1 MSTSL
6 AEVARRTDVAVA
18 RARAELVRAVR
29 QAAAGGM
36 SQTQIAAEIGRS
48 QPEVSRLLH
57 FHGTTPLARRL
68 RQHSS
73 EIRRLVA
80 DAGGSNVRV
89 FGSVATGQDHEGSD
103 IDLLF
108 TMGTP
113 LSLMQLGFLEQQLSD
128 VLDTEVDLVP
138 DSVLRPQFRDRAL
151 AEAVSL

>member
-1 MSTSL
+1 
-6 AEVARRTDVAVA
+6 
-18 RARAELVRAVR
+18 
-29 QAAAGGM
+29 M

-113 LSLMQLGFLEQQLSD
+113 LSLMQLGALEQQLSD

-138 DSVLRPQFRDRAL
+138 DSILRPEFRDRAL
-151 AEAVSL
+151 AEAVPL